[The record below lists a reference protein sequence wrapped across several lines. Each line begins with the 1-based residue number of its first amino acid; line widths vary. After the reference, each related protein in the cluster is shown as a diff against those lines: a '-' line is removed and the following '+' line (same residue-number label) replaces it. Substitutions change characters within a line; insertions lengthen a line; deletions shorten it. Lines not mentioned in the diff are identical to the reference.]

1 VSVDKDLYSI
11 LGVKRDASPDQI
23 KRAYRKLAVKY
34 HPDKNPGNTE
44 ASDRFKEASSAY
56 EILSNDERRK
66 AYDQYGFT
74 GSGEPPPNNPFMG
87 GFEDIFEQFFGS
99 HRASQQRHER
109 RTRKP
114 HGSDIR
120 VHMSVSFLEAALGC
134 EKEIVLDRF
143 LLCETCTGT
152 GCSPGTSKVDCHT
165 CHGAG
170 QIFLR
175 EGFMSIATT
184 CSTCSGSGKVVGTA
198 CGGCS
203 GRGRVKTP
211 CSIIV
216 QIPPGVD
223 TGSTL
228 RLSDLGNSGPGGCG
242 NLFVTIEVAPS
253 HEFRRSGNDVI
264 GSVDLTVSEAAL
276 GCVKSVKTVHGP
288 RKINIESG
296 TQPGM
301 ILGIKKMGIRGLQT
315 GKVGNHN
322 VEVRVVIPESLT
334 ESQRTLFESLRT
346 LDG

>member
-1 VSVDKDLYSI
+1 MSKELYSI
-11 LGVKRDASPDQI
+11 LGVKRDASPEQI

-34 HPDKNPGNTE
+34 HPDKNPGDTE
-44 ASDRFKEASSAY
+44 ASDRFKEASAAY
-56 EILSNDERRK
+56 EILSNEERRT

-74 GSGEPPPNNPFMG
+74 GSGAPPSNNPFMG

-99 HRASQQRHER
+99 HRASQQHHER

-134 EKEIVLDRF
+134 EKEVVLDRF
-143 LLCETCTGT
+143 LMCDSCTGT
-152 GCSPGTSKVDCHT
+152 GCSPGTTKVDCPS
-165 CHGAG
+165 CRGAG

-184 CSTCSGSGKVVGTA
+184 CSTCAGSGKVVGTA
-198 CGGCS
+198 CNGCS
-203 GRGRVKTP
+203 GRGRVKSP

-216 QIPPGVD
+216 QVPPGID
-223 TGSTL
+223 TGMTL
-228 RLSDLGNSGPGGCG
+228 RLHELGNSGPGGSG
-242 NLFVTIEVAPS
+242 NLFVTIDVAAS

-264 GSVDLTVSEAAL
+264 GSVSLTVSEAAL
-276 GCVKSVKTVHGP
+276 GCVKSIKTIHGA
-288 RKINIESG
+288 RKINIEPG

-301 ILGIKKMGIRGLQT
+301 VLGIKKMGIKGMQS

-322 VEVRVVIPESLT
+322 VEVRVAIPEKLS
-334 ESQRTLFESLRT
+334 EPQKALFESLKA